1 MAGRELGAESY
12 QTFQIVAP
20 KDTHTVP
27 ATCEEVECVHYL
39 RGWMM
44 KIDLGTELGK
54 RQAHYIKYSS
64 GRAFTW
70 ENLGDG
76 LVTLTFRS
84 GQKCFQEHRKAIE
97 RDPVF
102 RVKGGDKRGNP
113 LRVPTRVH
121 TKPEFWVEEFAENQ
135 QKIADAVEKG

>member
-1 MAGRELGAESY
+1 MAIRRLGAESF

-27 ATCEEVECVHYL
+27 ATCEEVECEQYA

-44 KIDLGTELGK
+44 KIDLGTELGQ
-54 RQAHYIKYSS
+54 RQARYIKHSS

-70 ENLGDG
+70 ENSPEG

-84 GQKCFQEHRKAIE
+84 GQPCFQEHRKAIE
-97 RDPVF
+97 RDPLF

-113 LRVPTRVH
+113 LRTPTRVH

-135 QKIADAVEKG
+135 QTIADAVKEG